1 MHYPKL
7 IPTGSFGSTPKVH
20 SVLLVG
26 QTTAA
31 PEHPPPP
38 ELGLRIMPDANFRE
52 LRKAEVRRT
61 SLPRTRVNRD
71 KGEGLGCSS
80 RMLLL
85 SSPYLYRPGL
95 AAKVYRWVSYSLH
108 SARHWPSITCI
119 WGISRHAS

>member
-38 ELGLRIMPDANFRE
+38 ELGLRIMPPDANFRE
-52 LRKAEVRRT
+52 LRQHEVRRIT
-61 SLPRTRVNRD
+61 LLGTLVNKGIKRGPEDGLLQRRVLGDLFITRSTV
-71 KGEGLGCSS
+71 
-80 RMLLL
+80 
-85 SSPYLYRPGL
+85 
-95 AAKVYRWVSYSLH
+95 V
-108 SARHWPSITCI
+108 
-119 WGISRHAS
+119 